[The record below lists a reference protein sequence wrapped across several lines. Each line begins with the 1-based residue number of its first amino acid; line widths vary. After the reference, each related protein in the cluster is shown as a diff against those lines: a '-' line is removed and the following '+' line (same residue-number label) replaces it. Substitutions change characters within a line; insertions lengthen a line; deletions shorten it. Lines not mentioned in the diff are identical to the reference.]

1 MDFEQFRSS
10 VAMDIE
16 EKRREGE
23 AGDCVAQPTHIGY
36 LDSIDSAT
44 LTLMAGIC
52 LSVPAMIGLS
62 AGEPRPL
69 SPMPLLVVVPA
80 FLVHVGA
87 VLVPVALFFAW
98 NPSLFRG
105 QQTVPRRT
113 YWLLGITALLNVAW
127 FAGGWKWGVE
137 FEGIRYVRIVG
148 IANIIWT
155 TFLVS
160 LFAAFRSRA
169 SFKKNLFLHWMLFV
183 WLAWYAFPY
192 LGELP

>member
-1 MDFEQFRSS
+1 
-10 VAMDIE
+10 MDIE
-16 EKRREGE
+16 EKRRRDE
-23 AGDCVAQPTHIGY
+23 ASSVAQTTPTGY

-52 LSVPAMIGLS
+52 LSVPAMISLS
-62 AGEPRPL
+62 AGEPNPL

-87 VLVPVALFFAW
+87 VIVPVLLFFAW

-105 QQTVPRRT
+105 REIVPQRT
-113 YWLLGITALLNVAW
+113 YWLLGISILSNVVW
-127 FAGGWKWGVE
+127 FVAGWKWGVE
-137 FEGIRYVRIVG
+137 FEGIRYVRLVG
-148 IANIIWT
+148 IANIIWAT
-155 TFLVS
+155 LLVS
-160 LFAAFRSRA
+160 LFAAFRKRA

>member
-1 MDFEQFRSS
+1 
-10 VAMDIE
+10 
-16 EKRREGE
+16 
-23 AGDCVAQPTHIGY
+23 
-36 LDSIDSAT
+36 
-44 LTLMAGIC
+44 
-52 LSVPAMIGLS
+52 
-62 AGEPRPL
+62 
-69 SPMPLLVVVPA
+69 
-80 FLVHVGA
+80 
-87 VLVPVALFFAW
+87 
-98 NPSLFRG
+98 
-105 QQTVPRRT
+105 
-113 YWLLGITALLNVAW
+113 
-127 FAGGWKWGVE
+127 VE